1 MPDIKRED
9 VEKLRDEIAE
19 SLERDW
25 KCLCNGRS
33 KNESEIIGMV
43 VSARSLTEV
52 IKRLTTL
59 LESNP

>member
-25 KCLCNGRS
+25 KCLCSVRKIKTS
-33 KNESEIIGMV
+33 QMVGMV
-43 VSARSLTEV
+43 TSARSLTIV
-52 IKRLTTL
+52 INRLTAL
-59 LESNP
+59 LESKP